1 MSGKSKD
8 TYTRVLTAIS
18 NLLTKKA
25 SLDKASQEAGVSPR
39 TVKRWA
45 GSRLEK
51 RNGRITAK
59 PTDQWIRPM
68 KEIPTADGPRD
79 ILVRGSRQASLLGS
93 YWANVHEYLAKGGI
107 SRIAIFSGKS
117 IKDATGAEFPL
128 ITDPTVLKR
137 LGSAG
142 VIRFEQI
149 YNAS

>member
-1 MSGKSKD
+1 MSEKAKD
-8 TYTRVLTAIS
+8 TYNLVLKALS
-18 NLLTKKA
+18 NMRTEKA
-25 SLDKASQEAGVSPR
+25 SLGKASQEAGVSPK

-68 KEIPTADGPRD
+68 KIPTAEGPRE

-107 SRIAIFSGKS
+107 SRIAKFSGKS
-117 IKDATGAEFPL
+117 IKDATGAELPL
-128 ITDPTVLKR
+128 ITDPTVLRR
-137 LGSAG
+137 LGNAG